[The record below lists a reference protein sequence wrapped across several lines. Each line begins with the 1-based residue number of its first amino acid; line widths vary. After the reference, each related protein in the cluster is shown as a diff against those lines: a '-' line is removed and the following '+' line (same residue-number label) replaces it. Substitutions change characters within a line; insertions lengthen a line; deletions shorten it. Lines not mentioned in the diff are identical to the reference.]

1 MRRLLAL
8 SMLTTFL
15 FLVPTS
21 SEAIT
26 SVDPEIQ
33 DIAGDSN
40 AINWLLEEYST
51 SPVSYAPADLTSVD
65 FKTAYEPIP
74 IGNDGIDFQPTAL
87 RVVFTASGS
96 PADIAPGSELVFQAL
111 GSILPHKVY
120 LEGTV
125 SRSASGVIAATAQL
139 RREDWGCN
147 EDPSLCW
154 ERSDPEWSAVV
165 DDDKRT
171 LTLTYPFSSLAAD
184 EASIIGVNRILWG
197 PEAHTLQLRDS
208 IAGDSEEVL
217 VDSARW
223 GHLFIVGEDVPQDVN
238 CTQSCESPSTTC
250 AAQVGIS
257 DNNQD
262 AITFRATVNGACKS
276 SDEVHSVELTIT
288 SRKCTNGTPCSEDV
302 FVVNCAG
309 RKCGKVLR
317 IPYLYPETATYRIR
331 ADWKFDDGDS
341 GGFGWTICHPG
352 LGVQDCPDSGNRLI
366 GF

>member
-1 MRRLLAL
+1 LRRLLAL
-8 SMLTTFL
+8 TMMIL

-21 SEAIT
+21 TEAAT
-26 SVDPEIQ
+26 LFNPEIQ

-40 AINWLLEEYST
+40 AINWLLEESST
-51 SPVSYAPADLTSVD
+51 NPVSYAPADLTSVD
-65 FKTAYEPIP
+65 FQTAYEPVP
-74 IGNDGIDFQPTAL
+74 VGDDGIHFQPTAL

-96 PADIAPGSELVFQAL
+96 PGDIAPGGELVFQAS
-111 GSILPHKVY
+111 GNILPNTVY

-125 SRSASGVIAATAQL
+125 SKSASGVVTATARL
-139 RREDWGCN
+139 RREDWDCD

-154 ERSDPEWSAVV
+154 ERSDPEWSALV
-165 DDDKRT
+165 DVDKKT
-171 LTLTYPFSSLAAD
+171 LTLTYPFASLAAD
-184 EASIIGVNRILWG
+184 EANIIGVNRILWG
-197 PEAHTLQLRDS
+197 PEAHTLQLADS

-217 VDSARW
+217 IDSARW

-238 CTQSCESPSTTC
+238 CTQSCEAPSNPC

-276 SDEVHSVELTIT
+276 PDEVHSVELTIT
-288 SRKCTNGTPCSEDV
+288 SRKCTNGAPCSDER
-302 FVVNCAG
+302 FVVSCAG
-309 RKCGKVLR
+309 RKCGTVLR

-331 ADWKFDDGDS
+331 ADWEFDDGDS
-341 GGFGWTICHPG
+341 DGFGWTICHPG